1 MKKGYFLLAIVA
13 SFVVLIAGLGC
24 SSKSATPQALLEKYF
39 SSAIRQDYATTYSC
53 YYDAYKV
60 KVDKDEFVKHRKE
73 ASVLQSYQIVALNQE
88 DGNNAHAE
96 VRLTFAPS
104 TKLKRTESV
113 STTVKEDLVREN
125 GEWKIK
131 VW

>member
-1 MKKGYFLLAIVA
+1 MKKIYSLFAITIALAALV
-13 SFVVLIAGLGC
+13 AGLGC
-24 SSKSATPQALLEKYF
+24 SSETSNPRALLERYF
-39 SSAIRQDYATTYSC
+39 SSAQKQDYATTYSC
-53 YYDAYKV
+53 YYDAYKA

-73 ASVLQSYQIVALNQE
+73 ASVLQSYQIVSLNQAG
-88 DGNNAHAE
+88 DKALAE

-104 TKLKRTESV
+104 EKLKRTEPV
-113 STTVKEDLVREN
+113 SATVIEDLVRER